1 MANSAE
7 VTLIDPY
14 LDAQTGKVTMT
25 IAKKL
30 SDGKSMVAM
39 DIVLDQVQ
47 KIIEDS
53 VSSGRSDYE
62 FILDSR
68 NMVVAHSETADIGKD
83 YAAEVDSFWA
93 TILAKADEADTD
105 FFEFDYEGNHY
116 VVYAEKIEN
125 N

>member
-47 KIIEDS
+47 KIIE
-53 VSSGRSDYE
+53 E
-62 FILDSR
+62 P
-68 NMVVAHSETADIGKD
+68 
-83 YAAEVDSFWA
+83 
-93 TILAKADEADTD
+93 
-105 FFEFDYEGNHY
+105 
-116 VVYAEKIEN
+116 
-125 N
+125 